1 MNLATLFNSIGSS
14 SLFSTRIF
22 LPASL
27 TALLLRFGPDI
38 PVVQHLGLLAHLRHS
53 EPTWFTSDISLIV
66 LAVLSVVEIFGQK
79 NPEIRQV
86 IHEFDI
92 YLKPALAAL
101 TSLGV
106 ISSGD
111 ASFVN
116 QTVHTA
122 GFSQAIFPLISALL
136 TWRLA
141 ILRKSVALAV
151 FDHLDGTGLDKLIS
165 WLEEAW
171 TVFGVFLLFIFP
183 LLMLLIIGIATGV
196 LFALRKRLEITEDQ
210 RKLACPHCQ
219 TLMYPSAV
227 ACPACHQANA
237 TPSAVGFLGQ
247 SKPYPSPEPANQAYR
262 LVEKRRCPSCASRF
276 PARKPFA
283 ACQTC
288 SGSSSADAK
297 FASQYADFI
306 ARRVPV
312 VLMVCFLMSLVPIL
326 GLIVASVYY
335 RMEIV
340 LPFSQYLPLG
350 RRFMLRWG
358 IRLLF
363 LVLIFFQIIP
373 LLGGLVAPLMAY
385 VSYIAYRNSYVSLM
399 ESPRAAAAE
408 GSVSLSVV
416 PR

>member
-1 MNLATLFNSIGSS
+1 MDFATLFNAIGSS
-14 SLFSTRIF
+14 SLFATRIF
-22 LPASL
+22 LPALL

-38 PVVQHLGLLAHLRHS
+38 PVVQHLGLLAHLRHGQ
-53 EPTWFTSDISLIV
+53 PTWFTSDISLAV
-66 LAVLSVVEIFGQK
+66 LAVLSIAEILAQK
-79 NPEIRQV
+79 NPEARQV

-106 ISSGD
+106 IDSGD

-116 QTVHTA
+116 QTVHQA

-136 TWRLA
+136 TYRLSVV
-141 ILRKSVALAV
+141 RKSVALAV

-165 WLEEAW
+165 WLEDAW
-171 TVFGVFLLFIFP
+171 TVFGVFLLFVFP
-183 LLMLLIIGIATGV
+183 LLMLLIIGIATVV
-196 LFALRKRLEITEDQ
+196 LFAIHKRLEISEDR
-210 RKLACPHCQ
+210 RKIACPHCQ
-219 TLMYPSAV
+219 TLMYPSAI
-227 ACPACHQANA
+227 ACPTCHQGNA

-247 SKPYPSPEPANQAYR
+247 SKPYPSADPANHGYR

-276 PARKPFA
+276 PARRPFLP
-283 ACQTC
+283 CRTC

-297 FASQYADFI
+297 FAAQYADFI
-306 ARRVPV
+306 ARRVPL
-312 VLMVCFLMSLVPIL
+312 VLLICFLMSLVPIL
-326 GLIVASVYY
+326 GLIVACIYY

-350 RRFMLRWG
+350 RRFLLRWS

-363 LVLIFFQIIP
+363 VILIFFQIIP

-385 VSYIAYRNSYVSLM
+385 ISYIAYRNSYISLM
-399 ESPRAAAAE
+399 ESPRPAAAD
-408 GSVSLSVV
+408 SNVSPSVV
-416 PR
+416 PG

>member
-1 MNLATLFNSIGSS
+1 M
-14 SLFSTRIF
+14 
-22 LPASL
+22 

-38 PVVQHLGLLAHLRHS
+38 PVVQHLGLLAHLRHGQ
-53 EPTWFTSDISLIV
+53 PTWFTSDISLIV
-66 LAVLSVVEIFGQK
+66 LVVLSAVEILGQK
-79 NPEIRQV
+79 NPEARQV

-111 ASFVN
+111 ASFVGH
-116 QTVHTA
+116 TVHEA

-136 TWRLA
+136 TYRLA
-141 ILRKSVALAV
+141 VVRKSVVLAV

-171 TVFGVFLLFIFP
+171 TVFGVFLLIIFP
-183 LLMLLIIGIATGV
+183 LLMLLIIGVATGV
-196 LFALRKRLEITEDQ
+196 LFAIRKRLEIAED
-210 RKLACPHCQ
+210 RRRIACPHCQ
-219 TLMYPSAV
+219 TLMYPCAV
-227 ACPACHQANA
+227 ACPKCHQANA
-237 TPSAVGFLGQ
+237 TPSDVGWLGQ
-247 SKPYPSPEPANQAYR
+247 SKPYPTADPANHAYR

-276 PARKPFA
+276 PARRPFDP
-283 ACQTC
+283 CQTC

-297 FASQYADFI
+297 FAARYADFI
-306 ARRVPV
+306 SRRVPL

-350 RRFMLRWG
+350 KRFMLRWG

-363 LVLIFFQIIP
+363 LILILFQIIP
-373 LLGGLVAPLMAY
+373 LLGGLIAPLMAY
-385 VSYIAYRNSYVSLM
+385 ISYIAYRNSYVSLM
-399 ESPRAAAAE
+399 ESPRLGAVE
-408 GSVSLSVV
+408 GDVTPSVV
-416 PR
+416 PE

>member
-1 MNLATLFNSIGSS
+1 MNLATLFNAIGSS

-22 LPASL
+22 LPALL

-38 PVVQHLGLLAHLRHS
+38 PVVHHLGLLAYLRHGK
-53 EPTWFTSDISLIV
+53 PTWFTSDISLVV
-66 LAVLSVVEIFGQK
+66 LAVLSVVEILGQK
-79 NPEIRQV
+79 NPEVRQV

-116 QTVHTA
+116 QSVHQA
-122 GFSQAIFPLISALL
+122 GFSQAIFPFVSAIL
-136 TWRLA
+136 TWHLA
-141 ILRKSVALAV
+141 VLRKSVALAV

-196 LFALRKRLEITEDQ
+196 LFAIRKRLEITEDQ
-210 RKLACPHCQ
+210 RKVACPQCQ

-227 ACPACHQANA
+227 ACPTCHQANA

-247 SKPYPSPEPANQAYR
+247 SKPYPSPDPANQAYR
-262 LVEKRRCPSCASRF
+262 LVEKRRCPSCALRF
-276 PARKPFA
+276 PARRPFA

-288 SGSSSADAK
+288 SGSSSAEAK

-350 RRFMLRWG
+350 KRFLLRWG

-385 VSYIAYRNSYVSLM
+385 ISYVAYRNSYVSLM
-399 ESPRAAAAE
+399 ESPRAAAAD
-408 GSVSLSVV
+408 GNVAPSVV
-416 PR
+416 PG